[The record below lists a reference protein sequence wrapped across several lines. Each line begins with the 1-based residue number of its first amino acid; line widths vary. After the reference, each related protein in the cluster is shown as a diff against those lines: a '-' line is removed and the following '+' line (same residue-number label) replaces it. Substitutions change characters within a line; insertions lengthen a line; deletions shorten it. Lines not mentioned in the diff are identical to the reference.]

1 MREGG
6 GIHRGGREK
15 ERSKMEGG
23 RERIKGRQ
31 KYIRGRESVRQKVRE
46 KEGQK
51 DTLRARDKGKKRD

>member
-1 MREGG
+1 
-6 GIHRGGREK
+6 
-15 ERSKMEGG
+15 MEGG